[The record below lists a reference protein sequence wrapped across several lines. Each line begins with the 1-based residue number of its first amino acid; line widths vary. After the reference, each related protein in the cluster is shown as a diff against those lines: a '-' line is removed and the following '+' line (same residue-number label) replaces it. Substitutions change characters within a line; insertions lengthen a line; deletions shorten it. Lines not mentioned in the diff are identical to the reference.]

1 MGIFDHLGL
10 LFVIFLFALIVFG
23 PKRMIAMVT
32 NLMDTLRQTRDAMR
46 QMSWTL
52 TEEDQPATTQRVP
65 PATPDHLNDDNVV
78 DAVTTVHTPD
88 EQ

>member
-1 MGIFDHLGL
+1 
-10 LFVIFLFALIVFG
+10 
-23 PKRMIAMVT
+23 MVA

-46 QMSWTL
+46 QMNWTL
-52 TEEDQPATTQRVP
+52 TEEDHPTPTPRIP
-65 PATPDHLNDDNVV
+65 PVTPDHLNEENVV